1 MQIDKRAFTLIEL
14 IIVVAIISISY
25 SLVVPNIKNSTT
37 DSVNLSNLKEYL
49 LSLNFDKRASIV
61 CFEDDKECSIYLDN
75 RVLKHK
81 ISLFHDK
88 IYAYKI
94 APNDELIT
102 QEFSDIIVDG
112 FSKRVDFRF
121 DIDRVMSSE
130 VAIEY
135 KDSFIY
141 YSPFSISPLVFG
153 SVSEFSSY
161 NYSKKELAKEAFDAL

>member
-37 DSVNLSNLKEYL
+37 DSVNLLNLKEYL

-81 ISLFHDK
+81 ISLFHGK
-88 IYAYKI
+88 IYTYKI
-94 APNDELIT
+94 APNDELIA

-112 FSKRVDFRF
+112 FSKRYNLKKLVYYEVHDKIYEAIKREKQLKSWKRDWKDKLIADFNSNW
-121 DIDRVMSSE
+121 IDLYDE
-130 VAIEY
+130 V
-135 KDSFIY
+135 
-141 YSPFSISPLVFG
+141 L
-153 SVSEFSSY
+153 
-161 NYSKKELAKEAFDAL
+161 